1 MKILTKQ
8 NEIINKDFQK
18 HAIIKW
24 CVSIT
29 LSMIIVF
36 LCGVLLVGMN
46 FDYIGIILMELAIY
60 AIIIF
65 PIAFIVGNKILNKY
79 NKSFKDELVIEY
91 EFSQEHFTSKTY
103 KNDELIEYVKR
114 EYTRILNI
122 EENKNYFYV
131 YVASNIAYCVDKK
144 DMDEEDENKLRG
156 MLQSRFPKYKIYKW
170 W

>member
-46 FDYIGIILMELAIY
+46 FDSIGIILMELAIY

-103 KNDELIEYVKR
+103 KNDE
-114 EYTRILNI
+114 
-122 EENKNYFYV
+122 ENKNYFYV
-131 YVASNIAYCVDKK
+131 YVASNIAYCIDKK